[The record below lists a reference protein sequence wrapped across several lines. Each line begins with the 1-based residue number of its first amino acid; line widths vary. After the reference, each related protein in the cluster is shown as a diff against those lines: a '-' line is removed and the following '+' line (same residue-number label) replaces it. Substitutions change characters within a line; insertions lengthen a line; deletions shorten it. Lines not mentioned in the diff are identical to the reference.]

1 MYGAKES
8 AKPLVTL
15 DTFENKYEQPRRKK
29 STVKSRLDVLEDCER
44 HNKEFN
50 CYVYTPICVLI
61 NSILCVVHDLSSIL

>member
-29 STVKSRLDVLEDCER
+29 RTVKSR
-44 HNKEFN
+44 
-50 CYVYTPICVLI
+50 
-61 NSILCVVHDLSSIL
+61 

>member
-29 STVKSRLDVLEDCER
+29 STVKSRHTYWKIAR
-44 HNKEFN
+44 GI
-50 CYVYTPICVLI
+50 TR
-61 NSILCVVHDLSSIL
+61 NSIVTFIPPSVF